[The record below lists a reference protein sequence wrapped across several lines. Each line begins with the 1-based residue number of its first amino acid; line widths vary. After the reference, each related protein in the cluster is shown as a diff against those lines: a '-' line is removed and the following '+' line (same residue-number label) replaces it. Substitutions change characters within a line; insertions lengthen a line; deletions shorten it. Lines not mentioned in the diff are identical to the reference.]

1 MEEQQVA
8 CEEGCL
14 WASEP
19 VIHSGKDRL
28 GEGKERE
35 GWGGGSLDPRT
46 RTACPI
52 RPPGLPK
59 VYQSPEGFQQQA
71 FQARVLVK
79 TRH

>member
-35 GWGGGSLDPRT
+35 GLRGGALWT
-46 RTACPI
+46 
-52 RPPGLPK
+52 
-59 VYQSPEGFQQQA
+59 PELELHA
-71 FQARVLVK
+71 P
-79 TRH
+79 